1 MADKSKSYG
10 DKDIATNLLVT
21 LKHMKAEL
29 NTFTQEASNDE
40 LFTKID
46 EVYTCVSTLQRDVF
60 NMMTEQGWYKM
71 TADSAKNI
79 SKAYTK
85 FSKSESNRCTM
96 LVDNVHTFP
105 THIACDSASNSEI
118 VIPIIKENTL
128 LGVLDVDSPVFAR
141 FDSVDQQYLEQALGI
156 LLQSL

>member
-60 NMMTEQGWYKM
+60 NMMTPEEAHKIGM
-71 TADSAKNI
+71 ELA
-79 SKAYTK
+79 
-85 FSKSESNRCTM
+85 
-96 LVDNVHTFP
+96 
-105 THIACDSASNSEI
+105 
-118 VIPIIKENTL
+118 
-128 LGVLDVDSPVFAR
+128 G
-141 FDSVDQQYLEQALGI
+141 
-156 LLQSL
+156 

>member
-10 DKDIATNLLVT
+10 DTDIATNLLVT

-60 NMMTEQGWYKM
+60 NMMTAQGWYKM
-71 TADSAKNI
+71 TAESAKNI

-85 FSKSESNRCTM
+85 FSKSESE
-96 LVDNVHTFP
+96 L
-105 THIACDSASNSEI
+105 S
-118 VIPIIKENTL
+118 
-128 LGVLDVDSPVFAR
+128 
-141 FDSVDQQYLEQALGI
+141 
-156 LLQSL
+156 

>member
-46 EVYTCVSTLQRDVF
+46 EVYTCVSTLQRDIF

-85 FSKSESNRCTM
+85 FSKSESE
-96 LVDNVHTFP
+96 L
-105 THIACDSASNSEI
+105 S
-118 VIPIIKENTL
+118 
-128 LGVLDVDSPVFAR
+128 
-141 FDSVDQQYLEQALGI
+141 
-156 LLQSL
+156 

>member
-29 NTFTQEASNDE
+29 NTFTHEASNDE

-60 NMMTEQGWYKM
+60 NMMTAQGWYKM
-71 TADSAKNI
+71 TAESAKNI

-85 FSKSESNRCTM
+85 FSKSESE
-96 LVDNVHTFP
+96 L
-105 THIACDSASNSEI
+105 S
-118 VIPIIKENTL
+118 
-128 LGVLDVDSPVFAR
+128 
-141 FDSVDQQYLEQALGI
+141 
-156 LLQSL
+156 

>member
-1 MADKSKSYG
+1 MLTPKDVLYMEDILDQTLVLNKRVANDITMIQSEDVKTRHYWLSWKVRQNNMADKSKSYG

-60 NMMTEQGWYKM
+60 NMMTAQGWYKM
-71 TADSAKNI
+71 TAESAKNI

-85 FSKSESNRCTM
+85 FSKSESE
-96 LVDNVHTFP
+96 L
-105 THIACDSASNSEI
+105 S
-118 VIPIIKENTL
+118 
-128 LGVLDVDSPVFAR
+128 
-141 FDSVDQQYLEQALGI
+141 
-156 LLQSL
+156 

>member
-60 NMMTEQGWYKM
+60 NMMTAQGWYKM
-71 TADSAKNI
+71 TAESAK
-79 SKAYTK
+79 
-85 FSKSESNRCTM
+85 
-96 LVDNVHTFP
+96 TFP
-105 THIACDSASNSEI
+105 RLIRSFLKVKVSYPNRNDSRNHASL
-118 VIPIIKENTL
+118 IKL
-128 LGVLDVDSPVFAR
+128 
-141 FDSVDQQYLEQALGI
+141 
-156 LLQSL
+156 

>member
-60 NMMTEQGWYKM
+60 NMMTAQGWYKM
-71 TADSAKNI
+71 TAESAKNISKAYTKFSKSETAQGWYKMTAESAKNI

-85 FSKSESNRCTM
+85 FSKSESE
-96 LVDNVHTFP
+96 L
-105 THIACDSASNSEI
+105 S
-118 VIPIIKENTL
+118 
-128 LGVLDVDSPVFAR
+128 
-141 FDSVDQQYLEQALGI
+141 
-156 LLQSL
+156 

>member
-60 NMMTEQGWYKM
+60 NMMTAQGWYK
-71 TADSAKNI
+71 TVS
-79 SKAYTK
+79 YTHLTPK
-85 FSKSESNRCTM
+85 FRPPFQIYRN
-96 LVDNVHTFP
+96 L
-105 THIACDSASNSEI
+105 
-118 VIPIIKENTL
+118 
-128 LGVLDVDSPVFAR
+128 
-141 FDSVDQQYLEQALGI
+141 
-156 LLQSL
+156 